1 VLISNVLQEKA
12 TETQDFSDLLDH
24 VRAGVFVLDNHGTIV
39 YSNKAGN
46 ELVLAGDCLRVAAGK
61 LVSRTTEAN
70 QLLQEAFRAAGNGDL
85 AISSKCIAVPLMG
98 ANGSRY
104 VANLLPLV
112 RRRRAGIG
120 HPATAAIFVHRAAL
134 ELPDPPEVI
143 ARTFKL
149 TKAELRVLLALVELG
164 GGPEVAEALGIGNG
178 TVKTH
183 LRNLFQK
190 TGVKHQVDLVRLVA
204 GFSRFN
210 G

>member
-1 VLISNVLQEKA
+1 VQAI
-12 TETQDFSDLLDH
+12 
-24 VRAGVFVLDNHGTIV
+24 FVLDNHGTIV

-46 ELVLAGDCLRVAAGK
+46 ELILAGDCLRVAAGK
-61 LVSRTTEAN
+61 LVSRTPEAN
-70 QLLQEAFRAAGNGDL
+70 QLLQEAFRAAGDGDL

-98 ANGSRY
+98 ANGIRY
-104 VANLLPLV
+104 VANLLPLA

-134 ELPDPPEVI
+134 ELPDPPDVI

-149 TKAELRVLLALVELG
+149 TKTELRVLLALVELG